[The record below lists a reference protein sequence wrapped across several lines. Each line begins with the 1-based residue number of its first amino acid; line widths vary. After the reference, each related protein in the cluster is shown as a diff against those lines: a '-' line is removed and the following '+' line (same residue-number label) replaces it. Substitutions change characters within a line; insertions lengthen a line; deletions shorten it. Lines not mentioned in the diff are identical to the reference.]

1 MVDGRRARNWGAR
14 VLAPLAFF
22 AAVTILVLVV
32 QSSLDDDETEA
43 APVTVIQ
50 PAVTAAGGETSA
62 PPEPPPPEPP
72 PPEPAPATSGASEET
87 PRKET
92 YLVRSGDTLESIAE
106 RFDTTVAALLEL
118 NPNIDPLALR
128 PDQKIRVK

>member
-1 MVDGRRARNWGAR
+1 MVDIRRTRNWGAR

-32 QSSLDDDETEA
+32 QSSLDDDDETRA
-43 APVTVIQ
+43 APVTVTQ
-50 PAVTAAGGETSA
+50 PADGVAGTDTSA
-62 PPEPPPPEPP
+62 PPEPP
-72 PPEPAPATSGASEET
+72 PPEPAPATSGASEEA
-87 PRKET
+87 PKKET
-92 YLVRSGDTLESIAE
+92 YLVQSGDTLESIAN

>member
-1 MVDGRRARNWGAR
+1 MVDGRRTRNWAAR

-32 QSSLDDDETEA
+32 QGSLDDDESGA
-43 APVTVIQ
+43 APVTVTQ
-50 PAVTAAGGETSA
+50 PAGGAAGTGTSI

-72 PPEPAPATSGASEET
+72 PATSGASEET
-87 PRKET
+87 PQKET
-92 YLVRSGDTLESIAE
+92 YLVQSGDTLESIAH
-106 RFDTTVAALLEL
+106 RFDTSVAALLDL